1 MLGNLRISTKIVVL
15 IGVFVVGVIAV
26 AMLGLVTLRQNLFE
40 DRKAKL
46 QDLVTTA
53 EQVAESTYKQLR
65 EAGAS
70 EQDAT
75 ERVKTVIR
83 GLRFGDGDY
92 FFVVDPKGVFV
103 VHPNAALEGKS
114 QWDLK
119 DPDGVYLTRE
129 LVKAADAGAG
139 FVEYR
144 FPKAGTTEPLPKLSY
159 AVPFK
164 ALNWAVS
171 AGIYIDDIDAIFWSL
186 VWKVGSLIVLALTGV
201 MAVSLF
207 LGRSITKPVA
217 VITAAME
224 RLAQGD
230 KSVSVGYAER
240 KDEMGALARS
250 LAVFREN
257 ALQIERLAEERRAAE
272 AKAAQ
277 EKHATMLTLA
287 NGFESH
293 VKNVVDAVSAA
304 SVEMRSMADRMQ
316 KTAAE
321 TSRRSTIVAAASEE
335 SSTNVQTVASA
346 AEELSASITEI
357 TRQVAHAAEIAQR
370 AVGETQETDQQV
382 QGLAAAATKIGEV
395 VSLINDIASQTN
407 LLALNATIEAARAG
421 DAGKGFAVVAS
432 EVKALANQTGKAT
445 EEIGGQIAAIQTA
458 TRAAVDAIER
468 IGGTIGEVSA
478 VSGSIA
484 AAVEEQGAATKEISR
499 NTQET
504 AKSTQEVS
512 ANIVEVSRGAGET
525 GGIAGQ
531 VQTAAAGLGQQAEKL
546 KGAVDQFLAEIR
558 AA

>member
-1 MLGNLRISTKIVVL
+1 MLGNLRISTKLMVL

-40 DRKAKL
+40 DRKIKL
-46 QDLVTTA
+46 HDLVTTA
-53 EQVAESTYKQLR
+53 EQVAESTYKQLQ

-70 EQDAT
+70 DRDAT

-83 GLRFGDGDY
+83 GLRFGEGDY

-171 AGIYIDDIDAIFWSL
+171 AGIYIDDVDAIFWSL
-186 VWKVGSLIVLALTGV
+186 IWKVGSLIVLALAGV
-201 MAVSLF
+201 MTVSLF

-257 ALQIERLAEERRAAE
+257 AIQIERLAEERRAAE
-272 AKAAQ
+272 AQAAQ
-277 EKHATMLTLA
+277 EKHAAMLSLA
-287 NGFESH
+287 DGFESH
-293 VKNVVDAVSAA
+293 VKSVVDAVSAA

-357 TRQVAHAAEIAQR
+357 TRQVTHAAEIAQR

-382 QGLAAAATKIGEV
+382 QGLAAAAAKIGEV
-395 VSLINDIASQTN
+395 VSLINDIAAQTN

-421 DAGKGFAVVAS
+421 EAGKGFAVVAS
-432 EVKALANQTGKAT
+432 EVKALATQTGKAT
-445 EEIGGQIAAIQTA
+445 DEIAGQITAIQTA
-458 TRAAVDAIER
+458 THAAVEAIKR
-468 IGGTIGEVSA
+468 IGGTIGDVSA

-525 GGIAGQ
+525 GTVAGQ
-531 VQTAAAGLGQQAEKL
+531 VQTSAVDLGQQAERL
-546 KGAVDQFLAEIR
+546 KAAVNQFLSEIR

>member
-1 MLGNLRISTKIVVL
+1 MLGNLRISTKLMVL
-15 IGVFVVGVIAV
+15 IAVFVIGVVAV
-26 AMLGLVTLRQNLFE
+26 AMLGVVTLRQNLFE

-46 QDLVTTA
+46 HDLVVTA
-53 EQVAESTYKQLR
+53 AQVAESTYRQLR
-65 EAGAS
+65 ESGAS
-70 EQDAT
+70 EKDAI

-83 GLRFGDGDY
+83 GLRFGEGDY
-92 FFVVDPKGVFV
+92 FFVVDPEGIFV

-114 QWDLK
+114 QWDLR

-129 LVKAADAGAG
+129 LVKAADADAG

-144 FPKAGTTEPLPKLSY
+144 FPKPGTTEPLPKLSY

-164 ALNWAVS
+164 ALHWAVC

-186 VWKVGSLIVLALTGV
+186 VWKVGGLIALVVAGV
-201 MAVSLF
+201 VAVSLF
-207 LGRSITKPVA
+207 LGRSITKPMA
-217 VITAAME
+217 VITSAME

-230 KSVSVGYAER
+230 KSVSVSYAER

-250 LAVFREN
+250 LSVFREN
-257 ALQIERLAEERRAAE
+257 AIKIERMAEERRAAD

-277 EKHATMLTLA
+277 EKHATMLSLA
-287 NGFESH
+287 DGFESH
-293 VKNVVDAVSAA
+293 VKSVVDAVSSA
-304 SVEMRSMADRMQ
+304 SVDMRSMADRMQ

-321 TSRRSTIVAAASEE
+321 TSQRSTVVAAASEE
-335 SSTNVQTVASA
+335 SSANVQTVASA

-357 TRQVAHAAEIAQR
+357 TRQVTHAAEIAQR
-370 AVGETQETDQQV
+370 AVGETQETDHQV
-382 QGLAAAATKIGEV
+382 QGLASAATKIDEV

-421 DAGKGFAVVAS
+421 EAGKGFAVVAS

-445 EEIGGQIAAIQTA
+445 EDIGGQIAAIQTA
-458 TRAAVDAIER
+458 TRAAVEAIKR
-468 IGGTIGEVSA
+468 IGGTIGDVSA

-499 NTQET
+499 NTQE
-504 AKSTQEVS
+504 ASKSTQEVS
-512 ANIVEVSRGAGET
+512 SNIVEVSRAAGET
-525 GGIAGQ
+525 GTVAGQ
-531 VQTAAAGLGQQAEKL
+531 VQTSAVELGQQAEKL
-546 KGAVDQFLAEIR
+546 KAAVDQFLSEVR

>member
-1 MLGNLRISTKIVVL
+1 MLGNLRISTKILVL
-15 IGVFVVGVIAV
+15 ISVFVVGVIAV
-26 AMLGLVTLRQNLFE
+26 AVLGLVTLRQNLFE

-46 QDLVTTA
+46 HDLVTTA

-186 VWKVGSLIVLALTGV
+186 VWKVGSLIVLALAGV
-201 MAVSLF
+201 MAVSLL

-257 ALQIERLAEERRAAE
+257 ALQIERLAEERRVAE

-421 DAGKGFAVVAS
+421 EAGKGFAVVAS